1 MACHFVIFCRLVR
14 HTSHTYHDLRV
25 SFGLSANTQ
34 RVLIVTTPYD
44 IIDAGRTPIGRAG
57 DGCERLSA
65 LRPGPPIHRGSEDDR
80 AHHRLFRATKPFGA
94 GRTRPADL
102 GAAEAGDGVA
112 AAMAAT
118 ETKRKRH
125 AQTPMQDRA
134 ETRRNPNDEG
144 SRPRSMPPRT
154 AFSRSARAPAA
165 LHPPSSD
172 CAMSPPC
179 STRSS
184 VRRVRSTSSG
194 LRHGRDGRRGLA
206 DSDLD
211 VPAEPVEAPALPHRA
226 HARGR

>member
-1 MACHFVIFCRLVR
+1 M
-14 HTSHTYHDLRV
+14 

-44 IIDAGRTPIGRAG
+44 IIDAGRMPIGCAG

-80 AHHRLFRATKPFGA
+80 AHHRLFRATKPFSA

-112 AAMAAT
+112 G
-118 ETKRKRH
+118 
-125 AQTPMQDRA
+125 AQGAPGNPRQTQ
-134 ETRRNPNDEG
+134 RNPNDGG

-184 VRRVRSTSSG
+184 VRRVPSTSSG

-211 VPAEPVEAPALPHRA
+211 VPAEPVKAPALPHRA

>member
-1 MACHFVIFCRLVR
+1 MRDACPLAALVTAAKGSPPCDPGR
-14 HTSHTYHDLRV
+14 PSIA
-25 SFGLSANTQ
+25 GQ
-34 RVLIVTTPYD
+34 RTIER
-44 IIDAGRTPIGRAG
+44 IIDSFAPRSLSVRAGRGRRTSG
-57 DGCERLSA
+57 
-65 LRPGPPIHRGSEDDR
+65 RP
-80 AHHRLFRATKPFGA
+80 
-94 GRTRPADL
+94 RPVM
-102 GAAEAGDGVA
+102 ESRPQWRP
-112 AAMAAT
+112 
-118 ETKRKRH
+118 RKRSEND
-125 AQTPMQDRA
+125 TLTSPMQDRA

-184 VRRVRSTSSG
+184 VRRVPSTSSG